1 MSGFVLGNS
10 IGLWAENMY
19 GADKTPPSAEFD
31 AAVIHYRD
39 RFSGVLE
46 RTAGGVQGLG
56 RQLGDWLKR
65 FQGDG
70 DASSEEEADAP

>member
-1 MSGFVLGNS
+1 V
-10 IGLWAENMY
+10 
-19 GADKTPPSAEFD
+19 T
-31 AAVIHYRD
+31 HYRE

-65 FQGDG
+65 FQPDT
-70 DASSEEEADAP
+70 DTSSDTSSEEPFDVP

>member
-1 MSGFVLGNS
+1 M
-10 IGLWAENMY
+10 
-19 GADKTPPSAEFD
+19 
-31 AAVIHYRD
+31 IHYKD

-65 FQGDG
+65 FQADG
-70 DASSEEEADAP
+70 GTSSDEESDAL